1 MGNILKNK
9 TYLYLTEFFSGMSV
23 MAVELAASR
32 LMAPY
37 FSSSQIVYTI
47 IIGTVMIAMALG
59 NVYGGRTADRVLFM
73 MSAMM
78 AEFYK
83 MTMGDNYRF
92 SRLLA
97 IAGAWIAAIPLVGRY
112 VLIGISGAL
121 VLSSVNSGFLI
132 VAAFISCMVIFVYP
146 LFLLG
151 TVTPSL
157 VRYIMENAEES
168 GEIVGRLGAFN
179 TVGSIMSMNRT
190 VLIQGFLRIFFPM
203 LCGEIVG
210 MLVGMGVGLALG
222 LEPFQ
227 IFFFII
233 LPIMAGGVGEG
244 AIPLSIGYATLLHMD
259 QGVALGRVLP
269 MVMLGG
275 LTAIIISGCLNQ
287 LGKRYPHLTGE
298 GQLMPNR
305 ANADTSS
312 AQPAFSGK
320 TDVTTIASGALLA
333 VLLYM
338 LGMLG
343 HKLIGLPA
351 PVGMLF
357 MAVLV
362 KLCNGASPRLLEG
375 SQVVY
380 KFFQTSVT
388 YPILFAVGVAI
399 TPWQELV
406 NAFTVSNLLVI
417 VSTVSALVATGFFVG
432 KKIGMHP
439 IDVAIVSCCQ
449 SGQGGTG
456 DVAILTAGNRMSLM
470 PFAQIATRIGG
481 AINVSI
487 SLLILGNFLV

>member
-1 MGNILKNK
+1 MSTTDDSFSVTSESLKIQK
-9 TYLYLTEFFSGMSV
+9 TSLKDKWWHIMDTWKVG
-23 MAVELAASR
+23 
-32 LMAPY
+32 
-37 FSSSQIVYTI
+37 I
-47 IIGTVMIAMALG
+47 
-59 NVYGGRTADRVLFM
+59 
-73 MSAMM
+73 
-78 AEFYK
+78 
-83 MTMGDNYRF
+83 
-92 SRLLA
+92 
-97 IAGAWIAAIPLVGRY
+97 IPL
-112 VLIGISGAL
+112 
-121 VLSSVNSGFLI
+121 
-132 VAAFISCMVIFVYP
+132 P
-146 LFLLG
+146 LFLLAG
-151 TVTPSL
+151 ALIAIDCLGGKLPSDIVVMVATLAFFGFACGEFGKRLPL
-157 VRYIMENAEES
+157 V
-168 GEIVGRLGAFN
+168 GKLGAAAICATFIPSAMVYYGLLPDVVVESTTKFYKSTN
-179 TVGSIMSMNRT
+179 ILYLYICCIIVGSIMSMNRT
-190 VLIQGFLRIFFPM
+190 TLIQGFLRIFFPM

-222 LEPFQ
+222 MEPFQ

-244 AIPLSIGYATLLHMD
+244 AIPLSIGYAALLHMD

-305 ANADTSS
+305 SNGDEPAP
-312 AQPAFSGK
+312 AQPGVTGK
-320 TDVTTIASGALLA
+320 TDVTTIAAGALLA

-338 LGMLG
+338 IGMLG

-357 MAVLV
+357 VAVFIKLV
-362 KLCNGASPRLLEG
+362 HGVSPRLLEG

-406 NAFTVSNLLVI
+406 NAFTLSNLLVI

-456 DVAILTAGNRMSLM
+456 DVAILTAGNRMGLM

-481 AINVSI
+481 AINVSV
-487 SLLILGNFLV
+487 SLLVLGNFLV